1 MTKAYFLFCC
11 KTKILIKVIVPSER
25 ERERGGKIERRG
37 GCGGE
42 GGREGGR
49 ETLAD
54 SSREGGWTGN
64 NRERRSQQPP

>member
-1 MTKAYFLFCC
+1 MGA
-11 KTKILIKVIVPSER
+11 
-25 ERERGGKIERRG
+25 GGE
-37 GCGGE
+37 GGE

-64 NRERRSQQPP
+64 NREAKPAATLKPSERKERVDGDGGMRRESGTCEE